1 MIKKITTIGLI
12 FTLCFSLSSSQDK
25 KVIKIGNK
33 KIKVEIA
40 DTPEVRKKGL
50 MERKYLAPNE
60 GMLFIFEESD
70 YHSFW
75 MKNTLIPLSIAF
87 ISEEKKV
94 LEIRDMQPLNET
106 TIYRPLYPI
115 RYALEMNKNW
125 FKKNKIKPG
134 AKFIFLK

>member
-1 MIKKITTIGLI
+1 MIKKFCLVGLI
-12 FTLCFSLSSSQDK
+12 FALCFSPTFSQEK

-40 DTPEVRKKGL
+40 DTYPERKKGL
-50 MERKYLAPNE
+50 MERKYLAPCE

-75 MKNTLIPLSIAF
+75 MKNTYIPLSIAF
-87 ISEEKKV
+87 ISEGKKV
-94 LEIRDMQPLNET
+94 IEIKDMMPLDET

-115 RYALEMNKNW
+115 KYALEMNQNW